1 MFHENKEMPYFGAL
15 QRNASSALLP
25 LLRFSYD
32 ESHNNL
38 TTFFLKKKRNLKF
51 NHFWICTKVFD
62 LQKLIFRSKSK

>member
-1 MFHENKEMPYFGAL
+1 MFHETKEMPYFGAL
-15 QRNASSALLP
+15 QRNASSALFP

-38 TTFFLKKKRNLKF
+38 TTYSKKWKNLKF

>member
-32 ESHNNL
+32 ESHNSL
-38 TTFFLKKKRNLKF
+38 TTKKKE
-51 NHFWICTKVFD
+51 
-62 LQKLIFRSKSK
+62 KSKI